1 MRILVL
7 LRTFRL
13 EIYLVFSIFQL
24 EEMWVSVAQRWSPGQ
39 DSPSEDRP
47 YALSFLSDAASM
59 SKYFV
64 TNVPRHDSEESI
76 NLCTLNYYKMKHISS
91 SSLGLVPC
99 RPAKPAHNLM
109 IKRVFY

>member
-1 MRILVL
+1 
-7 LRTFRL
+7 
-13 EIYLVFSIFQL
+13 
-24 EEMWVSVAQRWSPGQ
+24 MWVAVAQRWSPGQ

-76 NLCTLNYYKMKHISS
+76 NLCTLNYSIIPDYS
-91 SSLGLVPC
+91 PC
-99 RPAKPAHNLM
+99 ICEIDFSIIVIPRARQMPIRTFLFRK
-109 IKRVFY
+109 I